1 MEIKAN
7 LDAVLAGRVLAAVVI
22 IFSFAYSIKAA
33 TAAFSD
39 EFWVFLSA
47 LMTPL
52 ALGFVVIMAT
62 EILRELRK
70 RSSE

>member
-7 LDAVLAGRVLAAVVI
+7 PDAVLAGRILAAVVI
-22 IFSFAYSIKAA
+22 IFSFAYSVKAA
-33 TAAFSD
+33 TTAFSD

-47 LMTPL
+47 FMTPL

-70 RSSE
+70 RNSE

>member
-7 LDAVLAGRVLAAVVI
+7 LDAVLVGRILAAVI
-22 IFSFAYSIKAA
+22 IILSFAYSVKAA
-33 TAAFSD
+33 TAAFGD
-39 EFWVFLSA
+39 EFWVFLGA
-47 LMTPL
+47 FMTPL

-70 RSSE
+70 RNAE